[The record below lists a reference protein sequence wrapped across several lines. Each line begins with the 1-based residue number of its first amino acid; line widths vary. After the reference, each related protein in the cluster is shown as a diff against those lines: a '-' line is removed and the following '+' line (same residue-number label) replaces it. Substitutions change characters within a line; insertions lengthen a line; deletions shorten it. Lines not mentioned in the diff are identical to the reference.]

1 MTDTLLP
8 IPLVLDT
15 DIGDDVDDALALAIA
30 LNSPEIELR
39 GVTTVFRDAPRR
51 AQLAREVLR
60 LAEREVPVVAGAS
73 APLLQPFS
81 AISGGAQ
88 LGRQFETLK
97 DVPPETLSTETSSLH
112 AVEFLRSQIL
122 EAHQAGQKL
131 TIAPIGPLTNIALL
145 FSMYPDVVPLC
156 RLVVMG
162 GYWSKASAEW
172 NILCDPEAA
181 HIVFRAGAELSMVG
195 LDVTLRCQL
204 NEAQVADIRAHSEQR
219 VRFLGEL
226 IDLWGHV
233 VTLHDPLTLL
243 TLFDD
248 CVRFEP
254 KRIEVKLD
262 AEQRAHTVVVEGEP
276 NAQVAVDVDVE
287 RAVALFLERLQ
298 R

>member
-1 MTDTLLP
+1 MSEELRP

-15 DIGDDVDDALALAIA
+15 DIGDDIDDALALAIV

-51 AQLAREVLR
+51 AQLAKQVLDLFGR
-60 LAEREVPVVAGAS
+60 DVPVVSGAS
-73 APLLQPFS
+73 APLLQPYDE
-81 AISGGAQ
+81 IPNGAQ
-88 LGRQFETLK
+88 LGRQFEALK
-97 DVPPETLSTETSSLH
+97 DVPAEQFDLH

-122 EAHQAGQKL
+122 DAQRDGQML

-145 FSMYPDVVPLC
+145 FSMYPELASFC
-156 RLVVMG
+156 RLIIMG
-162 GYWSKASAEW
+162 GFWREAKPEW

-181 HIVFRAGAELSMVG
+181 HLVFRSGADITMVG

-204 NEAQVADIRAHSEQR
+204 SDEQVAQIRSHELQR

-248 CVRFEP
+248 CVQFEP

-262 AEQRAHTVVVEGEP
+262 GDLRSCTVVTDGQP
-276 NAQVAVDVDVE
+276 NARVAVDVDVE
-287 RAVALFLERLQ
+287 RAVSLFLERLQ